1 MTYAVAINVTKICE
15 YLIMIKISKIYKVI
29 NVQFP
34 TGKIVLSA
42 QIRLLSIKTVF
53 NNTSKIDH
61 FLLLFQQI
69 RLQKWNRRSNKL
81 KRSKIKVSVHMRMS
95 GMFGFFT
102 YFQRKQRCRPNGNCF
117 WFQIALG
124 ISQYANKNAKDKQ

>member
-34 TGKIVLSA
+34 TGKIVLSGR
-42 QIRLLSIKTVF
+42 ITVF
-53 NNTSKIDH
+53 NSTLKIDH

-95 GMFGFFT
+95 EMFGFFT

>member
-34 TGKIVLSA
+34 TSKIVLSGR
-42 QIRLLSIKTVF
+42 ITVF
-53 NNTSKIDH
+53 NNTLKIDH

>member
-34 TGKIVLSA
+34 TGKIVLSGR
-42 QIRLLSIKTVF
+42 ILSIKTVF
-53 NNTSKIDH
+53 NNTLKIDH

-95 GMFGFFT
+95 EMFGFFT

>member
-34 TGKIVLSA
+34 TGKIVLSGR
-42 QIRLLSIKTVF
+42 ITVL
-53 NNTSKIDH
+53 NSTLKIDH

-95 GMFGFFT
+95 EMFGFFT

-124 ISQYANKNAKDKQ
+124 ISQYANKNAKDKH

>member
-34 TGKIVLSA
+34 TGKIVLSGR
-42 QIRLLSIKTVF
+42 ITVF
-53 NNTSKIDH
+53 NNTLKIDH

-95 GMFGFFT
+95 EMFGFFT